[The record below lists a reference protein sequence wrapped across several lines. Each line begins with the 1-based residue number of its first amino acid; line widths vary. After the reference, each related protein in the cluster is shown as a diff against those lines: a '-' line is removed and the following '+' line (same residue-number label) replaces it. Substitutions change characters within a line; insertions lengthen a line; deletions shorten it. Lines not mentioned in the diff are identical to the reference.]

1 MFALVGLTP
10 IFNKKVT
17 IYNDIESDGVNPRHF
32 DRFVIDKCKLENGIL
47 QNANGTIEKVINA
60 QNVTTKDIEHY
71 KSPFEY
77 AFLPADEKEKYYTA
91 NINDFVVLDEVD
103 DVVTTSREFQEL
115 QEKYQ
120 NNGFILTQV
129 NVNIYG
135 MEVDNIQLI
144 HA

>member
-1 MFALVGLTP
+1 MFELVGLTP

-17 IYNDIESDGVNPRHF
+17 IYNDIERDGVNPRHF

-47 QNANGTIEKVINA
+47 QNANGTIENIVNA
-60 QNVTTKDIEHY
+60 QNITTKDIEHY

-103 DVVTTSREFQEL
+103 DVVTTSRELQEL
-115 QEKYQ
+115 QKKYQ
-120 NNGFILTQV
+120 NNGFLLTQV

>member
-1 MFALVGLTP
+1 MTELTP

-17 IYNDIESDGVNPRHF
+17 IYNDIEDDGVNPRHF
-32 DRFVIDKCKLENGIL
+32 DRFVIDKCKFENGIL
-47 QNANGTIEKVINA
+47 QNANGTIEKVVNA

-103 DVVTTSREFQEL
+103 DVVTTSREWQEM

-120 NNGFILTQV
+120 NNGFVLTQV